1 MMERLGLKRHSAK
14 TRLVDLRPG
23 KESFC
28 LLGLYASQAAK
39 GAAEPARALQAALA
53 VAPSDETPL
62 RARWAIDLRP
72 GQRGEGG
79 EEHHRGAEPGAPRMG
94 QLLAQ
99 RNAEGQFNQVDHS
112 VYQRLT
118 RWLGRRCG
126 QRMRRERGPWTHQR
140 FYDLGLYRRRGTV
153 RYPAPATPR
162 RSSLSRVREIRR
174 HGLKGVS

>member
-1 MMERLGLKRHSAK
+1 MERLGLKRDSAK
-14 TRLVDLRPG
+14 TRLVDLRRG
-23 KESFC
+23 KESFAF
-28 LLGLYASQAAK
+28 LGCTLRKRRRVQRNLR
-39 GAAEPARALQAALA
+39 GHFRQLA
-53 VAPSDETPL
+53 VAPSDEAPP

-162 RSSLSRVREIRR
+162 RSSFSRVREIRR